1 MNNNYKE
8 IVTKAVIGKSKKS
21 SKDDFNI
28 LIEENISN
36 VLGCWVINHSYKG
49 YNSNGKVAVNG
60 SYDVNIWYSFD
71 NNSKTNVLIKR
82 FDYKDRMNVSIKE
95 NGSLSSNSDLIVRA
109 LSQPSVIDVKVE
121 NNTIELIVEKQ
132 MGMEVVGDAKVRV
145 TVTDEEDDYEELI
158 NEDDIDINDN
168 YLN

>member
-1 MNNNYKE
+1 MSYYKE
-8 IVTKAVIGKSKKS
+8 IVTKAVIGKGKKTTKEKRVIDLNQS
-21 SKDDFNI
+21 VD
-28 LIEENISN
+28 N
-36 VLGCWVINHSYKG
+36 VLGCWVINHSFGGIYD
-49 YNSNGKVAVNG
+49 NGNLFING

-95 NGSLSSNSDLIVRA
+95 NGTLSNNSDLIVRA

-132 MGMEVVGDAKVRV
+132 MGIEVVGDAKVRV
-145 TVTDEEDDYEELI
+145 TVTDEEDD
-158 NEDDIDINDN
+158 
-168 YLN
+168 

>member
-1 MNNNYKE
+1 MSYYKE
-8 IVTKAVIGKSKKS
+8 IVTKAVIGKGKKTTKEKRVIDLNQS
-21 SKDDFNI
+21 VD
-28 LIEENISN
+28 N
-36 VLGCWVINHSYKG
+36 VLGCWVINHSFGGIYD
-49 YNSNGKVAVNG
+49 NGNLFING

-95 NGSLSSNSDLIVRA
+95 NATLSNNSDLIVRA

>member
-1 MNNNYKE
+1 MSYYKE
-8 IVTKAVIGKSKKS
+8 IVTKAVIGKGKKTTKEKRVIDLNQS
-21 SKDDFNI
+21 VD
-28 LIEENISN
+28 N
-36 VLGCWVINHSYKG
+36 VLGCWVINHSFGGIYD
-49 YNSNGKVAVNG
+49 NGNLFING

-95 NGSLSSNSDLIVRA
+95 NGTLSNNSDLIVRA

>member
-1 MNNNYKE
+1 MSYYKE
-8 IVTKAVIGKSKKS
+8 IVTKAVIGKGKKTTKEKRVIDLNQS
-21 SKDDFNI
+21 VD
-28 LIEENISN
+28 N
-36 VLGCWVINHSYKG
+36 VLGCWVINHSFGGIYD
-49 YNSNGKVAVNG
+49 NGNLFING

-95 NGSLSSNSDLIVRA
+95 NGTLSNNSDLIVRA

-158 NEDDIDINDN
+158 NEDEININDN
-168 YLN
+168 YLE

>member
-1 MNNNYKE
+1 MFYYKE
-8 IVTKAVIGKSKKS
+8 IVTKAVIGKGKKTTKEKRVIDLNQS
-21 SKDDFNI
+21 VD
-28 LIEENISN
+28 N
-36 VLGCWVINHSYKG
+36 VLGCWVINHSFGGIYD
-49 YNSNGKVAVNG
+49 NGNLFING

-95 NGSLSSNSDLIVRA
+95 NGTLSNNSDLIVRA

>member
-1 MNNNYKE
+1 MSYYKE
-8 IVTKAVIGKSKKS
+8 IVTKAVIGKGKKTTKEKRVIDLNQS
-21 SKDDFNI
+21 VD
-28 LIEENISN
+28 N
-36 VLGCWVINHSYKG
+36 VLGCWVINHSFGGIYD
-49 YNSNGKVAVNG
+49 NGNLFING

-71 NNSKTNVLIKR
+71 NSSKTNVLIKR

-95 NGSLSSNSDLIVRA
+95 NGTLSNNSDLIVRA